1 MNDGQCGNG
10 NVLVVEDD
18 SSLNQLVGAYVEL
31 AGFDYRSALDGQSAL
46 RSANEQRPLL
56 VILDLMLP
64 DMDGFEVCRQLKS
77 KPQTASVPVLMLT
90 AMTQDESRRKGL
102 ECGAAAYMTKP
113 FDPDEL
119 MNAIRRISN
128 GSSPN
133 RSSE

>member
-1 MNDGQCGNG
+1 MSHGAGGNG

-31 AGFDYRSALDGQSAL
+31 AGFDYRPALDGQSAL
-46 RSANEQRPLL
+46 RAAAERPPSM

-77 KPQTASVPVLMLT
+77 GPRTAGVPVLMLT
-90 AMTQDESRRKGL
+90 ALTQDDSRRRGL
-102 ECGAAAYMTKP
+102 ECGAARYMTKP

-119 MNAIRRISN
+119 MSAIRDTASAL
-128 GSSPN
+128 
-133 RSSE
+133 